1 MIKGVE
7 FLYSVSDIQKLQ
19 IFLDQNKNLDIAELR
34 DDKKN
39 SVLHNAA
46 FGNHLQIVKIFLEH
60 IKKVYDGEYWNNNS
74 VYKKPVKQAIQAFVN
89 DGNSQGFTC
98 LHYAAY
104 RGNMEMIKLFT
115 VMHSAAQNNQLVSL
129 LFFFLFFFFFLSF
142 NIADKRKST
151 LLHEASKT
159 GS

>member
-104 RGNMEMIKLFT
+104 RGNMEMIKLFESLGGNLNATNLKGFT
-115 VMHSAAQNNQLVSL
+115 VMHSAAQNNQLAPL
-129 LFFFLFFFFFLSF
+129 LYL
-142 NIADKRKST
+142 
-151 LLHEASKT
+151 
-159 GS
+159 